1 MVVVSV
7 AENYAMPVLAKSARQ
22 NARAAAQACVV
33 DTGIRMLRS
42 LRTLRIAN
50 LGGSMIDS
58 FSPPERIGIIGLG
71 KMGAPMA
78 RNLQRAGFRVALN
91 DIDMNLARGLAL
103 ELDADAVERLP
114 ELAQAC
120 RVVITMVPDGCIVR
134 DVALGHDGAPESGL
148 VAGFAKGSVLIDMSS
163 SAPVGTKK
171 LGSELAARGIQ
182 MLDAPVSGGV
192 RRAIPGQLAV
202 MIGGEPALIERCRP
216 VLSALGSQ
224 LIVAGSLGAGHAIKC
239 LNNYV
244 SAAGLLAAAEGLVA
258 AQRFGLDPKIALE
271 VLNASTGKNN
281 STENK
286 FAQFIFSRSF
296 GSGFSLGLMAK
307 DLRTALELA
316 AEVEA
321 PMPLGEHCV
330 PLWNDAE
337 AALGANADHT
347 EIVRVLEQIT
357 KTELR

>member
-1 MVVVSV
+1 MT
-7 AENYAMPVLAKSARQ
+7 N
-22 NARAAAQACVV
+22 
-33 DTGIRMLRS
+33 
-42 LRTLRIAN
+42 
-50 LGGSMIDS
+50 S
-58 FSPPERIGIIGLG
+58 FVPPERVGIIGLG

-78 RNLQRAGFRVALN
+78 RNLKRAGFKVALN
-91 DIDMNLARGLAL
+91 DIDANLAHALAR
-103 ELDADAVERLP
+103 ELDARAYEHLP
-114 ELAQAC
+114 ELGQAC
-120 RVVITMVPDGCIVR
+120 RVVITMVPDGRIVR
-134 DVALGHDGAPESGL
+134 EVALGRAGAPESGL
-148 VAGFAKGSVLIDMSS
+148 AAGLAKGSVLIDMSS
-163 SAPVGTKK
+163 SAPTGTKQ
-171 LGSELAARGIQ
+171 LGAELAERGIA
-182 MLDAPVSGGV
+182 MIDAPVSGGV

-202 MIGGEPALIERCRP
+202 MIGGDRELIERCRP

-224 LIVAGSLGAGHAIKC
+224 LFIAGSLGAGHAIKC

-258 AQRFGLDPKIALE
+258 AQRFGLDPSVALE

-286 FAQFIFSRSF
+286 FGQFVFSRSF

-316 AEVEA
+316 QQVEA

-337 AALGANADHT
+337 ATLGSNADHT
-347 EIVRVLEQIT
+347 EIVRILERIT
-357 KTELR
+357 GTELR

>member
-1 MVVVSV
+1 MTEPF
-7 AENYAMPVLAKSARQ
+7 A
-22 NARAAAQACVV
+22 
-33 DTGIRMLRS
+33 
-42 LRTLRIAN
+42 
-50 LGGSMIDS
+50 
-58 FSPPERIGIIGLG
+58 PPERIGIIGLG

-78 RNLQRAGFRVALN
+78 RNLKRAGFHVALN
-91 DIDMNLARGLAL
+91 DIDMTLARALAQ
-103 ELDADAVERLP
+103 EIGGDAFERLP
-114 ELAQAC
+114 EMAQAC
-120 RVVITMVPDGCIVR
+120 RVVITMVPDGRIVR
-134 DVALGHDGAPESGL
+134 EVVLGRAGNPESGL
-148 VAGFAKGSVLIDMSS
+148 AAGFAKGSVLIDMSS
-163 SAPVGTKK
+163 SAPVGTKQ
-171 LGSELAARGIQ
+171 LGNELAARGID

-192 RRAIPGQLAV
+192 RRAVPAQLAI
-202 MIGGEPALIERCRP
+202 MIGGKPELIERCRP

-224 LIVAGSLGAGHAIKC
+224 LFIAGSLGAGHAIKC

-258 AQRFGLDPKIALE
+258 AQRFGLDPKVALE

-286 FAQFIFSRSF
+286 FAQFVYSRSF

-316 AEVEA
+316 AAVKA

-337 AALGANADHT
+337 AALGAGADHT
-347 EIVRVLEQIT
+347 EIVRVLEKIT
-357 KTELR
+357 GTELR

>member
-1 MVVVSV
+1 MS
-7 AENYAMPVLAKSARQ
+7 
-22 NARAAAQACVV
+22 
-33 DTGIRMLRS
+33 T
-42 LRTLRIAN
+42 
-50 LGGSMIDS
+50 S
-58 FSPPERIGIIGLG
+58 FVPPERIGIVGLG

-91 DIDMNLARGLAL
+91 DIDASLARTLAG
-103 ELDADAVERLP
+103 EIGAEAYERLP

-120 RVVITMVPDGCIVR
+120 RVVITMVPDGRIVR
-134 DVALGHDGAPESGL
+134 DVALGRAGAPESGL
-148 VAGFAKGSVLIDMSS
+148 AAGFAKGSVLIDMSS
-163 SAPVGTKK
+163 SAPTGTQQ
-171 LGSELAARGIQ
+171 LGAELAERGID
-182 MLDAPVSGGV
+182 MIDAPVSGGV
-192 RRAIPGQLAV
+192 RRAIPAQLAI
-202 MIGGEPALIERCRP
+202 MIGGKSELIERCRP
-216 VLSALGSQ
+216 ILSALGTQ
-224 LIVAGSLGAGHAIKC
+224 LFVAGPLGAGHAVKC

-258 AQRFGLDPKIALE
+258 AQRFGLEPKVALE

-286 FAQFIFSRSF
+286 FAQFVFSRSF

-316 AEVEA
+316 AQVKA

-337 AALGANADHT
+337 HALGANADHT
-347 EIVRVLEQIT
+347 EIVRMLEKIT
-357 KTELR
+357 GIELK

>member
-1 MVVVSV
+1 MSTPFV
-7 AENYAMPVLAKSARQ
+7 
-22 NARAAAQACVV
+22 
-33 DTGIRMLRS
+33 
-42 LRTLRIAN
+42 
-50 LGGSMIDS
+50 
-58 FSPPERIGIIGLG
+58 PPERVGIVGLG

-91 DIDMNLARGLAL
+91 DIDASLARALAG
-103 ELDADAVERLP
+103 EIGADAFERLP

-120 RVVITMVPDGCIVR
+120 RVVITMVPDGRIVR
-134 DVALGHDGAPESGL
+134 DVALGRAGAPESGL
-148 VAGFAKGSVLIDMSS
+148 AAGFAKGSVLIDMSS
-163 SAPVGTKK
+163 SAPTGTQQ
-171 LGSELAARGIQ
+171 LGAELAERGID
-182 MLDAPVSGGV
+182 MIDAPVSGGV
-192 RRAIPGQLAV
+192 RRAVPAQLAI
-202 MIGGEPALIERCRP
+202 MIGGKPELIERCRP
-216 VLSALGSQ
+216 VLSALGTQ
-224 LIVAGSLGAGHAIKC
+224 LFVAGPLGAGHAVKC

-258 AQRFGLDPKIALE
+258 AQRFGLEPKIALE

-286 FAQFIFSRSF
+286 FAQFVFSRSF

-316 AEVEA
+316 AQVKA

-337 AALGANADHT
+337 NALGANADHT
-347 EIVRVLEQIT
+347 EIVRMLEKIT
-357 KTELR
+357 GIELK